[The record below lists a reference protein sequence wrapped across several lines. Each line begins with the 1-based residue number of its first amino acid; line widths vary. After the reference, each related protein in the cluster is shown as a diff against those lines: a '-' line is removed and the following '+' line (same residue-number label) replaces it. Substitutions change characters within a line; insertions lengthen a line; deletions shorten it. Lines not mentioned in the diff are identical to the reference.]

1 MDTDRRRVTSMDCA
15 AERAARKFR
24 SRAGSRRARPGGLSA
39 VTCGVAVWLA
49 AGGATAA
56 LAEGGRELLDAARRG
71 DGAVVQA
78 LLDAG
83 ADANVRQADGAAAL
97 HWAVHRDD
105 AAMTRGL
112 LRAGA
117 DVDAANEYG
126 VTPLS
131 LAAANASARMVEL
144 LLAAG
149 ADPNVARDGG
159 ETPLMRAA
167 ATGSAAAVEALLAS
181 GAEVDAADP
190 AGGQTPLMLAASGR
204 HPGVVAALLARG
216 ADVEARSRLGFTP
229 LLFAA
234 REGDLAS
241 ARRLVAAGADVDA
254 AMPDG
259 TSALLVATV
268 RGQVGVAQFL
278 LEAGADPNAGPI
290 APRRRAAAAPDAS
303 ATTDDGTRGPDY
315 TALHW
320 AVGAW
325 QTELAGP
332 NGIAVERDPEWEAI
346 RGVPGGGKPVLVEA
360 LLAFGADPNARM
372 RRIPRRFGYSQISYE
387 HNKQGVDVYGGAT
400 PLMLAAMAGDAE
412 LMRRLAASGAD
423 PSLKTD
429 DGTTLL
435 MVAAGLGRYEAE
447 NLVTESRTL
456 EAVRAALELGADV
469 NAVNDV
475 GNTALHAAAHIKS
488 TDIVQLLADR
498 GAAIDVAN
506 ERGDTPVLVADRFRA
521 GSGNVTVRTP
531 TGDLLRALAAQEP
544 AAEGR

>member
-1 MDTDRRRVTSMDCA
+1 MAIDVSPAARGVVCWSAAICLASSFAFAATGNDDRRLV
-15 AERAARKFR
+15 
-24 SRAGSRRARPGGLSA
+24 
-39 VTCGVAVWLA
+39 
-49 AGGATAA
+49 
-56 LAEGGRELLDAARRG
+56 DAARDR
-71 DGAVVQA
+71 DASRLRA
-78 LLDAG
+78 LVDAG
-83 ADANVRQADGAAAL
+83 ADVNVRQPDGASAL
-97 HWAVHRDD
+97 HWAAHWDD
-105 AAMTRGL
+105 VETARL
-112 LRAGA
+112 LLHAGA
-117 DVDAANEYG
+117 DVDAAGAYG

-131 LAAANASARMVEL
+131 LAAANASASLVDL
-144 LLAAG
+144 LLEAG
-149 ADPNVARDGG
+149 ADPNASRDSG

-167 ATGSAAAVEALLAS
+167 ATGSVAAVRSLLAA
-181 GAEVDAADP
+181 GANVDAADP
-190 AGGQTPLMLAASGR
+190 VGAQTPLMLAASGR
-204 HPGVVAALLARG
+204 HADIVALLLAHG

-234 REGDLAS
+234 REGDLTS

-259 TSALLVATV
+259 TGALLVATV
-268 RGQVGVAQFL
+268 RGQVRAARFL

-290 APRRRAAAAPDAS
+290 APRRRSGAASEATAATADPAAA
-303 ATTDDGTRGPDY
+303 GPDY

-332 NGIAVERDPEWEAI
+332 NGIAAERDPEWEAI
-346 RGVPGGGKPVLVEA
+346 RGLPPTRKRALVDS

-372 RRIPRRFGYSQISYE
+372 RRTPPRFGYSQISYE
-387 HNKQGVDVYGGAT
+387 HNKQGVNVFGGAT

-412 LMRRLAASGAD
+412 VMRLLAARGAD
-423 PSLKTD
+423 PALTTD

-447 NLVTESRTL
+447 NLVTEARTL
-456 EAVRAALELGADV
+456 EAVRAALAFGADV

-488 TDIVQLLADR
+488 EAIVQLLAER

-506 ERGDTPVLVADRFRA
+506 DRGETPVVVADRFRA
-521 GSGNVTVRTP
+521 GSANVTVRTP
-531 TGDLLRALAAQEP
+531 TGDLLRALGALEP
-544 AAEGR
+544 APEPR

>member
-1 MDTDRRRVTSMDCA
+1 MAIDVSP
-15 AERAARKFR
+15 AAR
-24 SRAGSRRARPGGLSA
+24 GVVCWSA
-39 VTCGVAVWLA
+39 AICLASSLAFA
-49 AGGATAA
+49 AGGNDDRR
-56 LAEGGRELLDAARRG
+56 LVDAARGRDASG
-71 DGAVVQA
+71 VRA

-83 ADANVRQADGAAAL
+83 ADVNVRQPDGATAL
-97 HWAVHRDD
+97 HWAAHWDD
-105 AAMTRGL
+105 AEMARL
-112 LRAGA
+112 LVRAGA
-117 DVDAANEYG
+117 DVDAAGAYG

-131 LAAANASARMVEL
+131 LAAANASAALVEFL
-144 LLAAG
+144 LEAG
-149 ADPNVARDGG
+149 ADPNAVRDSG

-167 ATGSAAAVEALLAS
+167 STGSVAAVEVLLAA
-181 GAEVDAADP
+181 GADADAADP

-204 HPGVVAALLARG
+204 HPDVVAALVARG
-216 ADVEARSRLGFTP
+216 ADVEARSRLGSTP

-234 REGDLAS
+234 REGDLVS

-259 TSALLVATV
+259 TSALIVATV
-268 RGQVGVAQFL
+268 RGQVPVARFL

-290 APRRRAAAAPDAS
+290 APSRRPDAAADATVA
-303 ATTDDGTRGPDY
+303 ATEAGAQRPDY

-332 NGIAVERDPEWEAI
+332 NGIVAERDPEWEAI
-346 RGVPGGGKPVLVEA
+346 RGVPPSGKPALVDA

-372 RRIPRRFGYSQISYE
+372 RRTPPRFGYSQISYE
-387 HNKQGVDVYGGAT
+387 HNKQGVNVYGGAT

-412 LMRRLAASGAD
+412 VMRRLAAGGAD
-423 PSLKTD
+423 PALTTD

-447 NLVTESRTL
+447 NLVTEERTL
-456 EAVRAALELGADV
+456 EAVRTALAFGADV

-488 TDIVQLLADR
+488 VTIVQLLAER
-498 GAAIDVAN
+498 GAAIGVAN
-506 ERGDTPVLVADRFRA
+506 DRGDTPVMVADRFRA
-521 GSGNVTVRTP
+521 GSASVTVRTP
-531 TGDLLRALAAQEP
+531 TGDLLRALGAPKPAPEP
-544 AAEGR
+544 R

>member
-1 MDTDRRRVTSMDCA
+1 MAIDVSPAARGVLCWSAAICLASTLGFAATGNDDRRLV
-15 AERAARKFR
+15 
-24 SRAGSRRARPGGLSA
+24 
-39 VTCGVAVWLA
+39 
-49 AGGATAA
+49 
-56 LAEGGRELLDAARRG
+56 DAARAR
-71 DGAVVQA
+71 DASEVRA

-83 ADANVRQADGAAAL
+83 ADANARQPDGATAL
-97 HWAVHRDD
+97 HWAAHRGD
-105 AAMTRGL
+105 AGMARLL

-117 DVDAANEYG
+117 EVDAAGAYG

-131 LAAANASARMVEL
+131 LAAANANASLVEL
-144 LLAAG
+144 LLEAG
-149 ADPNVARDGG
+149 ADPDAARESG

-167 ATGSAAAVEALLAS
+167 ATGSVAVVRALLAA
-181 GAEVDAADP
+181 GANVDAADP
-190 AGGQTPLMLAASGR
+190 LGAQTPLMLAASGR
-204 HPGVVAALLARG
+204 HPDVVALLLARG

-234 REGDLAS
+234 REGDVTS

-259 TSALLVATV
+259 TSALIVATV
-268 RGQVGVAQFL
+268 RGQVRVARFL
-278 LEAGADPNAGPI
+278 LEAGADPNAGPT
-290 APRRRAAAAPDAS
+290 APRRRSGAASEATAATADPAAA
-303 ATTDDGTRGPDY
+303 RPDY
-315 TALHW
+315 IALHW

-332 NGIAVERDPEWEAI
+332 NGIAAERDPEWEAI
-346 RGVPGGGKPVLVEA
+346 RGLPPTRKLALVDA
-360 LLAFGADPNARM
+360 LLAFGADPNAGM
-372 RRIPRRFGYSQISYE
+372 RRTPPRFGYSQISYE
-387 HNKQGVDVYGGAT
+387 HNKQGVNVFGGAT

-412 LMRRLAASGAD
+412 VMRRLAAAGAD
-423 PSLKTD
+423 PALTTD

-447 NLVTESRTL
+447 NLVAEEGTL
-456 EAVRAALELGADV
+456 EAVRTALALGADV

-488 TDIVQLLADR
+488 EAVVQLLADR

-506 ERGDTPVLVADRFRA
+506 DRGDTPVVVADRFRA

-531 TGDLLRALAAQEP
+531 TGDLLRALGAQDP
-544 AAEGR
+544 APPR

>member
-1 MDTDRRRVTSMDCA
+1 MATDRTGAVR
-15 AERAARKFR
+15 RAA
-24 SRAGSRRARPGGLSA
+24 
-39 VTCGVAVWLA
+39 V
-49 AGGATAA
+49 AGGAAIWLVTGGVVAGAA
-56 LAEGGRELLDAARRG
+56 DDAQLLDAARRG
-71 DGAVVQA
+71 DGSAVRA

-83 ADANVRQADGAAAL
+83 SDANARQPDGATAL
-97 HWAVHRDD
+97 HWAAHRDD
-105 AAMTRGL
+105 ALMARGL

-117 DVDAANEYG
+117 EVDAANTYG

-131 LAAANASARMVEL
+131 LAAANASAAMVEL

-149 ADPNVARDGG
+149 ADPNAARESG

-167 ATGSAAAVEALLAS
+167 ATGSVAAVDALLTA

-204 HPGVVAALLARG
+204 HADVVATLIARG
-216 ADVEARSRLGFTP
+216 ADVEAHSRLGSTP

-259 TSALLVATV
+259 ASALLVATV
-268 RGQVGVAQFL
+268 RGQVPVARFL

-290 APRRRAAAAPDAS
+290 APRRQAATADAAAAVAGDEA
-303 ATTDDGTRGPDY
+303 RVPDY
-315 TALHW
+315 TPLHW

-332 NGIAVERDPEWEAI
+332 NGIAAERDPEWEAI
-346 RGVPGGGKPVLVEA
+346 RGVPGDDKLVLVEA
-360 LLAFGADPNARM
+360 LLAFGADPNVRM
-372 RRIPRRFGYSQISYE
+372 RRTPPRFGYSQISYE
-387 HNKQGVDVYGGAT
+387 HNKQGVNVYGGAT

-412 LMRRLAASGAD
+412 LMRRLAAGGAD
-423 PSLKTD
+423 PTRTTD

-447 NLVTESRTL
+447 NLVSEARTL

-488 TDIVQLLADR
+488 EAIVQLLAER

-506 ERGDTPVLVADRFRA
+506 DRGDTPVMVADRFRA
-521 GSGNVTVRTP
+521 GSANVTVRTP
-531 TGDLLRALAAQEP
+531 TGDLLRALGAPEP
-544 AAEGR
+544 AESR